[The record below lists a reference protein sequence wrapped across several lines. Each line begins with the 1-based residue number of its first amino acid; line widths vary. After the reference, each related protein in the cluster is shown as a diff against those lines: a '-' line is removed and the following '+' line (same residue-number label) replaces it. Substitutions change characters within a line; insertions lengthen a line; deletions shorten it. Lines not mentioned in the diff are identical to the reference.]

1 MFPCS
6 KKIKSLNAVTALCLK
21 LCYDWIKFRLQHF
34 GFASQETRS
43 QETVSYYETQ
53 PSDVLHPCCWPVI
66 YSLSCKG
73 TKGRP
78 FPSLYV
84 VTSAS
89 VLWWI
94 LVHCV
99 HLKEKKKKHFC
110 RTSMIL
116 HNICFRRMCPLQA
129 ITSVLWALILEWWI
143 HGMDAMSLVLARWFL
158 ILQERYV
165 KRYLAC

>member
-1 MFPCS
+1 MSVYWRRFLILCNKQVFCMFPCS

-84 VTSAS
+84 VTSAR

-99 HLKEKKKKHFC
+99 HLKEKK
-110 RTSMIL
+110 R
-116 HNICFRRMCPLQA
+116 NIFAELA
-129 ITSVLWALILEWWI
+129 WSYTISVLGECALYK
-143 HGMDAMSLVLARWFL
+143 
-158 ILQERYV
+158 Q
-165 KRYLAC
+165 